1 MIRVKNG
8 LFIIFFLFISVAG
21 AQTGALSVSGTDSA
35 KTALKNGLSAM
46 LMLMKNGKKDQ
57 AFLWFKQHYY
67 QLHQYRLLQDSLLKA
82 LYVQPI
88 PSDSFSAPVAAET
101 DSVKIRQ
108 AIRRQIRSLAA
119 ALEVKPATV
128 VPDSFIHNIER
139 YIHLYRKNKTYH
151 DYFERVVVKSRKFIP
166 AFSPLFTRYGF
177 PEELIYFIAVESAFN
192 PNAISKAGAAGM
204 FQFMPATAR
213 EYGLTV
219 TEDRDERFWVM
230 KSARASAEYLKDLF
244 LELGDIN
251 LAFAAYNT
259 GPNKIRRVLKKLST
273 IRHRTYWQL
282 ISGSE
287 DLKSETKEYLP
298 QIYAVMTLANPENA
312 ASFGFPD
319 IPFVDTTS
327 AKRFRVRNFQVLNR
341 IVNSVQGAEEQLL
354 KLNPELSS
362 IDQIRQNNYQDYPLF
377 VPGNMNVPTETE
389 GDAPPVAEKKKEI
402 VKKKK
407 KKKIHPGFDPG
418 RVVAKEIYHPG
429 DTLIYRVQRGNTL
442 SMLAR
447 MFQVRETRIKKI
459 NGMKFKSLRKG
470 TLLKIPVNVPLE
482 VLHYQM
488 PRSERYIRLAER
500 FGVSAFDLKHI
511 NRNKSATLAA
521 GDTVLVIRPYKP

>member
-1 MIRVKNG
+1 MIRVIKG
-8 LFIIFFLFISVAG
+8 LLMLTLLCISLSAARTGVGAVA
-21 AQTGALSVSGTDSA
+21 GTDSVEA
-35 KTALKNGLSAM
+35 SLKKGLSSM
-46 LMLMKNGKKDQ
+46 LLLMKNGKKDQ

-67 QLHQYRLLQDSLLKA
+67 QLHHYRLLQDSLLKA
-82 LYVQPI
+82 LYI
-88 PSDSFSAPVAAET
+88 PFMPADSLDEPLAAEA
-101 DSVKIRQ
+101 DSVKIRK
-108 AIRRQIRSLAA
+108 AIHREIKSLAA
-119 ALEVKPATV
+119 ALDVKPDMV
-128 VPDSFIHNIER
+128 VPDSFMHNIER
-139 YIHLYRKNKTYH
+139 YIHLYRKNESYRA
-151 DYFERVVVKSRKFIP
+151 YFDKVVIRSRKFIP
-166 AFSPLFTRYGF
+166 AFRPLFTRYGF

-219 TEDRDERFWVM
+219 TEDKDERFWVM

-259 GPNKIRRVLKKLST
+259 GPNKIRRVLKKLKS

-282 ISGSE
+282 ISESE

-312 ASFGFPD
+312 SAFGFKD

-327 AKRFRVRNFQVLNR
+327 VKLFRVRDFRTLSR
-341 IVNSVQGAEEQLL
+341 IVERVKGGEGRLL

-362 IDQIRQNNYQDYPLF
+362 IDQVRQGNFLDYPLF
-377 VPGNMNVPTETE
+377 IPGDVDVSRVVENLPAPVP
-389 GDAPPVAEKKKEI
+389 DEKKKI
-402 VKKKK
+402 VKRKRKKK
-407 KKKIHPGFDPG
+407 TVPAFDPE
-418 RVVAKEIYHPG
+418 RVVAKKIYHPG
-429 DTLIYRVQRGNTL
+429 DTLMYRVQRGNTL
-442 SMLAR
+442 HMLAR
-447 MFQVRETRIKKI
+447 MFQVRESRIKKV
-459 NGMKFKSLRKG
+459 NGLKFKSLRKG
-470 TLLKIPVNVPLE
+470 VLLKIPVSTPLE
-482 VLHYQM
+482 MLHYQM
-488 PRSERYIRLAER
+488 PRSERYVRLAER
-500 FGVSAFDLKHI
+500 FGVNPFDLKHI